1 MVNATLP
8 RRVLEIFFSCSD
20 SSPSRRPAAAEVAAL
35 LAAEGGA
42 EDSEDSV
49 LCVNM
54 LPGQEELEDSVI
66 CLDSSM
72 EDSTTTPS
80 AV

>member
-1 MVNATLP
+1 MLMIHTTMS

-20 SSPSRRPAAAEVAAL
+20 PSPSRRPAAAEVAAL
-35 LAAEGGA
+35 LVAEA
-42 EDSEDSV
+42 EAEDSV